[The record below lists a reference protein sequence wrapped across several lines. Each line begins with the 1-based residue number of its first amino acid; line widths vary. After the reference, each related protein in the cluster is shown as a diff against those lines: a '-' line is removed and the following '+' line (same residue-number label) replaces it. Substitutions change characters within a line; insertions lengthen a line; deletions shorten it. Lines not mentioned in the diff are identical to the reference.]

1 MSYSDQ
7 LQDRRWQRRRLERMS
22 AEKWTC
28 QRCGCIRNEIA
39 LHVHHLEY
47 LNGRAPW
54 DYPDD
59 LLLVVCNPCHKE
71 IHGLRRSDPMLE
83 SLFQHMVHAHDIG
96 DWDELFK
103 AAETAQNLIGAG
115 MYYRSPYDVLGD

>member
-1 MSYSDQ
+1 MSYSEQ

-47 LNGRAPW
+47 VRGRDPW

-59 LLLVVCNPCHKE
+59 VLLVICNPCHKE
-71 IHGLRRSDPMLE
+71 VHGLRKSDPILE
-83 SLFQHMVHAHDIG
+83 SLFVHMVQAHAIR
-96 DWDELFK
+96 DWDELFR
-103 AAETAQNLIGAG
+103 AAEMAQGLIDVGL
-115 MYYRSPYDVLGD
+115 YYRSHYDVFGD